1 MAEKIKSRRNAS
13 LDYWERREKE
23 ALKQTRVSEE
33 EFAEKTA
40 QVYKDMR
47 KDINDRI
54 NRWYVRYANDSEID
68 ITEAKKRVSKLDI
81 EEYAELAKKYVALSR
96 NQETRAEAFT
106 DEANEQMKIY
116 NLTMKVNRLE
126 NLKAQMGLDLCG
138 GFSRLQKNYGEFLTD
153 QMMKEFTRQSGILGM
168 TTTNPRRFRRQM
180 EAIVNGSFHNA
191 TFSQRLWNQQDALKG
206 ELDRLLTRALIQ
218 GLNPR
223 TVAPELKKKFDSSE
237 QAADLLMITELCR
250 VQTEAQK
257 LAFQEFSYE
266 DYTFICNGG
275 ACKECE
281 ALNGKHFKVKDMQA
295 GRNAPPMHPR
305 CRCSTAAYMD
315 REAFEKWLE
324 ALENRS
330 EENISDAE
338 PYSRNRNPFMNDKPR
353 SAAQLERRAEEIRQ
367 EMKEY
372 VPNESKWSGKVHVVS
387 RMERS
392 DVTGAKRW
400 NCDIS
405 TTAFV
410 TDGTLWHEML
420 HSASVS
426 HYNSQ
431 IYAENQ
437 IIEEA
442 SVEFLKQQICKEKG
456 IKDVVAYRKYVSILV
471 NTARYLKI
479 DTMTFAKELY
489 KQGLPERY
497 SWLEGKVDDQLRRD
511 NASFQD
517 YNDVI
522 LYVRNLQGGV
532 Q

>member
-1 MAEKIKSRRNAS
+1 MAKKMKSRQSAS
-13 LDYWERREKE
+13 QDYWERREKE
-23 ALKQTRVSEE
+23 ALKQTRASEE
-33 EFAEKTA
+33 EFAGKIG

-54 NRWYVRYANDSEID
+54 NRWYIRYANDSEID

-81 EEYAELAKKYVALSR
+81 EEYSELAKKYVALSR
-96 NQETRAEAFT
+96 DEETRAQAFT

-138 GFSRLQKNYGEFLTD
+138 GFSKLQKNYGEFLTD
-153 QMMKEFTRQSGILGM
+153 QMMKEFERQSGILGM

-191 TFSQRLWNQQDALKG
+191 TFSQRLWNHQDALKG

-257 LAFQEFSYE
+257 LSFQEFGYE

-315 REAFEKWLE
+315 REKFEKWLE
-324 ALENRS
+324 GQNKAGQSIGLSSSGSNQLVEPHDPPKFIRDVLDTEDRKKILSDYEKLIVDSPIENA
-330 EENISDAE
+330 IVITKD
-338 PYSRNRNPFMNDKPR
+338 
-353 SAAQLERRAEEIRQ
+353 
-367 EMKEY
+367 
-372 VPNESKWSGKVHVVS
+372 GKLYH
-387 RMERS
+387 
-392 DVTGAKRW
+392 
-400 NCDIS
+400 CY
-405 TTAFV
+405 
-410 TDGTLWHEML
+410 GTLNGVYPDYDLGEELRGADMTHNHPVGSDNEYSFSESDRSLFFSYEL
-420 HSASVS
+420 H
-426 HYNSQ
+426 
-431 IYAENQ
+431 I
-437 IIEEA
+437 
-442 SVEFLKQQICKEKG
+442 LRG
-456 IKDVVAYRKYVSILV
+456 ID
-471 NTARYLKI
+471 
-479 DTMTFAKELY
+479 ELY
-489 KQGLPERY
+489 EYEFNRDKDDVDEITGSAFDIDEY
-497 SWLEGKVDDQLRRD
+497 SFRHQKVIDEARLFGIGYRRKK
-511 NASFQD
+511 
-517 YNDVI
+517 
-522 LYVRNLQGGV
+522 RE
-532 Q
+532 

>member
-23 ALKQTRVSEE
+23 ALKQTRASEE
-33 EFAEKTA
+33 EFAEKIG

-96 NQETRAEAFT
+96 SQETRAEAFT

-138 GFSRLQKNYGEFLTD
+138 GFSKLQKNYGEFLTD
-153 QMMKEFTRQSGILGM
+153 QMMQEFTRQSGILGM

-257 LAFQEFSYE
+257 LAFQEFGYD

-324 ALENRS
+324 GNAL
-330 EENISDAE
+330 
-338 PYSRNRNPFMNDKPR
+338 K
-353 SAAQLERRAEEIRQ
+353 
-367 EMKEY
+367 K
-372 VPNESKWSGKVHVVS
+372 
-387 RMERS
+387 
-392 DVTGAKRW
+392 
-400 NCDIS
+400 
-405 TTAFV
+405 
-410 TDGTLWHEML
+410 
-420 HSASVS
+420 
-426 HYNSQ
+426 
-431 IYAENQ
+431 
-437 IIEEA
+437 
-442 SVEFLKQQICKEKG
+442 SVEIPPECQYLRRVDTNFSNKEIDQDVLRDIDTAISKQLSKGETFSFSEIKVGKFPAEKEKSVFITDTEYRGWRITNKLYLNHKFFIGKTKKEIDAG
-456 IKDVVAYRKYVSILV
+456 IVSLHENGWWQSKDLSDLV
-471 NTARYLKI
+471 NHEIMHAKIGSSFSYEKANRLYEELEHDKRTKGFCRLVDVQPGEFLNEMYVAICRGDSIDEKYLSVYNEYI
-479 DTMTFAKELY
+479 KEF
-489 KQGLPERY
+489 
-497 SWLEGKVDDQLRRD
+497 W
-511 NASFQD
+511 
-517 YNDVI
+517 
-522 LYVRNLQGGV
+522 
-532 Q
+532 